1 MPYPMTNIKAR
12 VHAFLCFFKIHVEIM
27 IIPSTI
33 PSSIISRSG
42 DGKYEILF
50 IVIANGHV

>member
-1 MPYPMTNIKAR
+1 MLYPMTNIKAR

-33 PSSIISRSG
+33 PSSTISRSG